1 MGTRSLTYVF
11 DGDQPILC
19 LYRQY
24 DGYVAG
30 HGREVAEFL
39 RGNQVVNGL
48 SLNPGKVFNGMGC
61 LAASLVAHFKK
72 APGQF
77 YIHAP
82 VLGRDDGQDYEY
94 HIYENKIRVID
105 CRHSREV
112 IFLGAW
118 ENFVEFCSEE
128 ETF

>member
-11 DGDQPILC
+11 EGDQPILC

-61 LAASLVAHFKK
+61 LAASLVAHFKT
-72 APGQF
+72 APGGF

-82 VLGRDDGQDYEY
+82 VLGRDDWQDYEY
-94 HIYENKIRVID
+94 HIYKDKIRVIKCYD
-105 CRHSREV
+105 KEV
-112 IFLGAW
+112 IFLGSW
-118 ENFVEFCSEE
+118 ESFVEFCSVE
-128 ETF
+128 ETV

>member
-11 DGDQPILC
+11 EGDQPILC

-39 RGNQVVNGL
+39 RGNKVVNGL
-48 SLNPGKVFNGMGC
+48 SLNPERVFNGMGC
-61 LAASLVAHFKK
+61 LAASLVAHFKT
-72 APGQF
+72 APGGF

-82 VLGRDDGQDYEY
+82 VLGRDDWQDYEY
-94 HIYENKIRVID
+94 HIYKDKIRVIKCYD
-105 CRHSREV
+105 KEV
-112 IFLGAW
+112 IFLGSW
-118 ENFVEFCSEE
+118 ESFVEFCSVE
-128 ETF
+128 ETV

>member
-48 SLNPGKVFNGMGC
+48 SLNPGKV
-61 LAASLVAHFKK
+61 
-72 APGQF
+72 
-77 YIHAP
+77 
-82 VLGRDDGQDYEY
+82 
-94 HIYENKIRVID
+94 
-105 CRHSREV
+105 
-112 IFLGAW
+112 
-118 ENFVEFCSEE
+118 
-128 ETF
+128 